1 MLRADIGRLHEILA
15 KMWWRMRELLYE
27 EKPKPAPRK
36 RDRTALERLG
46 NFAVEPSYFEGD
58 EIYLV
63 SLAVFLPRSPS
74 DMSFVKGDID
84 DDKDNSPFGTD
95 SDAGTSMASSRKARA
110 KTAAK
115 LDKLAG
121 KLPAPEPGQ
130 FLTLQQTEKEIMS
143 LIERLHDL
151 RLSSKPDIF
160 ERLWLAH
167 IGRIEEIEA
176 HTEPYEITPI
186 GHQVDEEGNPLVGE
200 AVDCGGDQVE
210 EDTVMEEG
218 EETFPS
224 ASKVKL
230 LDAPTTQQSGNFLR
244 ATTDVAAIPFPASLL
259 ADDAIRRRIFPNYS
273 AEPFNTSGN
282 PIPLTPTQKHDVP
295 PTLPQLM
302 SIYIMTSPPRSPY
315 HNRAYHH
322 PGAPVQEQDQVAF
335 FTQVMKRVD
344 HLADKDVKGYA
355 LSYGWCD
362 TSRWIEKT
370 VGTGCCGVGKGEEAG
385 ESEGERLG
393 WGVFQK
399 DLLEAARSGV
409 MIWRM
414 KVLVVKK

>member
-1 MLRADIGRLHEILA
+1 ME
-15 KMWWRMRELLYE
+15 
-27 EKPKPAPRK
+27 
-36 RDRTALERLG
+36 
-46 NFAVEPSYFEGD
+46 
-58 EIYLV
+58 
-63 SLAVFLPRSPS
+63 
-74 DMSFVKGDID
+74 
-84 DDKDNSPFGTD
+84 
-95 SDAGTSMASSRKARA
+95 
-110 KTAAK
+110 
-115 LDKLAG
+115 
-121 KLPAPEPGQ
+121 KLPAPEPGH
-130 FLTLQQTEKEIMS
+130 FLTFQQTEKEIMN

-186 GHQVDEEGNPLVGE
+186 GHQVDEEGNPLGGK

-210 EDTVMEEG
+210 EDTVMEDG
-218 EETFPS
+218 EEAFAS
-224 ASKVKL
+224 ASKVERFN
-230 LDAPTTQQSGNFLR
+230 ASITQQGDSSLR
-244 ATTDVAAIPFPASLL
+244 ASTDAAAIPFPASLFS
-259 ADDAIRRRIFPNYS
+259 DDAIGRRIFPNYS

-282 PIPLTPTQKHDVP
+282 PIPPSLIQKHDLP
-295 PTLPQLM
+295 PTLPQSM
-302 SIYIMTSPPRSPY
+302 SIYIMTSPPQSPY

-335 FTQVMKRVD
+335 FTQVMKRVE
-344 HLADKDVKGYA
+344 HIADRDVKGYA

-362 TSRWIEKT
+362 ISRWVEKT
-370 VGTGCCGVGKGEEAG
+370 IGAGCCGVGKGEEAG

-399 DLLEAARSGV
+399 DLLEAANSRV

>member
-1 MLRADIGRLHEILA
+1 M
-15 KMWWRMRELLYE
+15 
-27 EKPKPAPRK
+27 AP
-36 RDRTALERLG
+36 
-46 NFAVEPSYFEGD
+46 
-58 EIYLV
+58 
-63 SLAVFLPRSPS
+63 
-74 DMSFVKGDID
+74 
-84 DDKDNSPFGTD
+84 
-95 SDAGTSMASSRKARA
+95 SRKARA

-115 LDKLAG
+115 LDKLAE
-121 KLPAPEPGQ
+121 KLPTPELGQ
-130 FLTLQQTEKEIMS
+130 FLTFQQTEKEIMN

-151 RLSSKPDIF
+151 RLSSKPDVF

-186 GHQVDEEGNPLVGE
+186 GHHVDEEGNPLGSKEVGW
-200 AVDCGGDQVE
+200 DSDQVE
-210 EDTVMEEG
+210 EDTVMKEED
-218 EETFPS
+218 EVFAS
-224 ASKVKL
+224 ASR
-230 LDAPTTQQSGNFLR
+230 ANQFNASIAQQRDSSLQ
-244 ATTDVAAIPFPASLL
+244 ATTDAAAIPFPVSLL
-259 ADDAIRRRIFPNYS
+259 SDDAMRTRMFPNYS

-282 PIPLTPTQKHDVP
+282 PIPPTLTQKHDVP

-302 SIYIMTSPPRSPY
+302 SVYIMTSAPRSPY
-315 HNRAYHH
+315 HSRAYHH

-344 HLADKDVKGYA
+344 HIADKNVKGYA

-362 TSRWIEKT
+362 TSRWVEKT
-370 VGTGCCGVGKGEEAG
+370 VGTGCRGVSKGEQAG

-399 DLLEAARSGV
+399 DLLEAAKSGV

-414 KVLVVKK
+414 KVLVVKN

>member
-1 MLRADIGRLHEILA
+1 ME
-15 KMWWRMRELLYE
+15 
-27 EKPKPAPRK
+27 
-36 RDRTALERLG
+36 
-46 NFAVEPSYFEGD
+46 
-58 EIYLV
+58 
-63 SLAVFLPRSPS
+63 
-74 DMSFVKGDID
+74 
-84 DDKDNSPFGTD
+84 
-95 SDAGTSMASSRKARA
+95 
-110 KTAAK
+110 
-115 LDKLAG
+115 

-130 FLTLQQTEKEIMS
+130 FLTFQQTEKEIMN

-151 RLSSKPDIF
+151 RLSSKPEIF

-186 GHQVDEEGNPLVGE
+186 GHQVDEEGNPLSGK

-210 EDTVMEEG
+210 EDTIMEDG
-218 EETFPS
+218 EEAFAC
-224 ASKVKL
+224 ASKVKRFN
-230 LDAPTTQQSGNFLR
+230 ASTTQQGDRSLR
-244 ATTDVAAIPFPASLL
+244 ASTDAAAIPFPASLL
-259 ADDAIRRRIFPNYS
+259 SDDAIRKRIFPNYS

-282 PIPLTPTQKHDVP
+282 PIPPTLTQKHDVP
-295 PTLPQLM
+295 PTLPQWM

-315 HNRAYHH
+315 HNHAYHH

-344 HLADKDVKGYA
+344 HIADKDVKGYA

-362 TSRWIEKT
+362 TSRWVEKT
-370 VGTGCCGVGKGEEAG
+370 VGTGCWGVGKGEEAG

-399 DLLEAARSGV
+399 DLLEAANSGV
-409 MIWRM
+409 LIWRM